1 MKPYITATLF
11 LASALLTASC
21 SDNDD
26 LAEGYFGL
34 EGNPTGITVPA
45 AGITK
50 SKRTPITIRSNE
62 QWTVAPANDEDAKW
76 IHIFVNEGQDDGI
89 FYYWVDANKNFTPR
103 TGNLLFTVNGTPS
116 PTLFRIDQEADVP
129 AISIASADKGY
140 EILPAG
146 GQVKIA
152 VSHNIDFTATLNP
165 SSWGKI
171 DSVGS
176 DTVYVSATKNSDEAR
191 KATLT
196 LTGTG
201 EYANVTSST
210 VLSQAAAGVVM
221 NEHFDWMQ
229 EGIEDFYYNYP
240 EVRFD
245 KWTADET
252 AHGWTSLGDCMYG
265 GRGYLKL
272 GKTNDAGDLLSP
284 KLAAIS
290 GKKDIT
296 LTFKAIGYV
305 SKAGA
310 KDDGVMRV
318 MLVGNGSV
326 KGESTTSMEVDGK
339 TYEAATRQ
347 ITVYP
352 NSSLN
357 ENGADY
363 NPWSE
368 PAATFT
374 VHFTGVTANTQLL
387 FVGGTAWGKDLKG
400 KGQGK
405 NRLLIDDIKVVEE

>member
-1 MKPYITATLF
+1 MKPYLTTLI
-11 LASALLTASC
+11 LAGALLAASC
-21 SDNDD
+21 SDSDD

-50 SKRTPITIRSNE
+50 SKRTPLTVRSNG
-62 QWTVAPANDEDAKW
+62 QWTVAPATEDDAKW
-76 IHIFVNEGQDDGI
+76 IHIFVDEGQDDGI
-89 FYYWVDANKNFTPR
+89 FYYWVDANKSFTPR
-103 TGNLLFTVNGTPS
+103 TGNIMFTVNGNPY
-116 PTLFRIDQEADVP
+116 PNLFSIHQEADVP
-129 AISIASADKGY
+129 AITIARADKGY
-140 EILPAG
+140 EILPTG
-146 GQVKIA
+146 GQVKIP
-152 VSHNIDFTATLNP
+152 VSHNVDFTAALSTA
-165 SSWGKI
+165 SWVKI
-171 DSVGS
+171 DSVGT
-176 DTVYVSATKNSDEAR
+176 DTVYVSATKNKEEVR
-191 KATLT
+191 KVTLT

-201 EYANVTSST
+201 DYAYVTSST

-229 EGIEDFYYNYP
+229 EGIEDYYYNYP

-245 KWTADET
+245 KWTAEET

-284 KLAAIS
+284 KLSAIS
-290 GKKDIT
+290 GTQDII

-305 SKAGA
+305 SKGGA
-310 KDDGVMRV
+310 KDDAVLRI
-318 MLVGNGSV
+318 MLVGGGSV
-326 KGESTTSMEVDGK
+326 KGESTTSMAVDGQ

-347 ITVYP
+347 ITIFP
-352 NSSLN
+352 NSSLD

-363 NPWSE
+363 APWAQPE
-368 PAATFT
+368 ATFT

-387 FVGGTAWGKDLKG
+387 FVGGMAWGTGLKG
-400 KGQGK
+400 VGQGK